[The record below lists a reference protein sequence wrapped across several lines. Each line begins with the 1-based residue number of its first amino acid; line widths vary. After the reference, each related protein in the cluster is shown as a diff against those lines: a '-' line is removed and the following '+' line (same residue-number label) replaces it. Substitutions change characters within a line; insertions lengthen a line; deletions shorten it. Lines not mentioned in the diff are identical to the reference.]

1 MANRVNNWR
10 ELLDLANKD
19 LKKFNAELGV
29 YEEDGEFSITLVIG
43 DEETEYASGYYE
55 DELSDLINDAWA
67 HARAKSKSKKTLY
80 LAFPICDEF
89 QRNDLDRKTDDELFD
104 AMHYSQGIIDD
115 VLCYDDVKMLFN
127 DLNNEEIESTNF
139 WLYKIEIDENKFN
152 EWFNN

>member
-1 MANRVNNWR
+1 MA
-10 ELLDLANKD
+10 
-19 LKKFNAELGV
+19 
-29 YEEDGEFSITLVIG
+29 
-43 DEETEYASGYYE
+43 
-55 DELSDLINDAWA
+55 
-67 HARAKSKSKKTLY
+67 KKTLY

-89 QRNDLDRKTDDELFD
+89 QRHDLDNKTDDELFD
-104 AMHYSQGIIDD
+104 TMCYSQGIVDD

>member
-1 MANRVNNWR
+1 MA
-10 ELLDLANKD
+10 
-19 LKKFNAELGV
+19 
-29 YEEDGEFSITLVIG
+29 
-43 DEETEYASGYYE
+43 
-55 DELSDLINDAWA
+55 
-67 HARAKSKSKKTLY
+67 KKTLY

-89 QRNDLDRKTDDELFD
+89 QRHDLDNKTDDELFYT
-104 AMHYSQGIIDD
+104 MRYSQGIVDD